1 MTSTT
6 RNTWEPKLA
15 ADRLAEHLADLLD
28 YVGRV
33 DQAVTTGDL
42 HYLADKARGVI
53 RAATN
58 LQELARELIDDSANV
73 HPHLPAIEAY
83 LARAG
88 QMGYRVTA
96 ALHPS
101 RSGTTA

>member
-1 MTSTT
+1 MISTT

-33 DQAVTTGDL
+33 DQGVTTGDM
-42 HYLADKARGVI
+42 HYLADKTRGVI

-58 LQELARELIDDSANV
+58 LQELAGELIDEGTDV

-83 LARAG
+83 LVRAG

-96 ALHPS
+96 ALHP
-101 RSGTTA
+101 GGAA